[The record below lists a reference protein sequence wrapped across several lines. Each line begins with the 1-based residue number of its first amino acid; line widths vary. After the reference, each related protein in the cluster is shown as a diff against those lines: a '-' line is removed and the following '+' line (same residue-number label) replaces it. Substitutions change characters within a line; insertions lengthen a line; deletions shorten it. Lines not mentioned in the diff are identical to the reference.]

1 MLTEE
6 EKHDLKLVQA
16 ESKNGLY
23 CQQCGICIEQCK
35 ESLDIPTLMR
45 SYMYA
50 YGYKNLSNARETL
63 LSANL
68 NNFPCT
74 NCDTCA
80 VNCAMGFDVKN
91 KISDI
96 ARLEGVPK
104 DFLS

>member
-1 MLTEE
+1 
-6 EKHDLKLVQA
+6 
-16 ESKNGLY
+16 
-23 CQQCGICIEQCK
+23 
-35 ESLDIPTLMR
+35 MR

-68 NNFPCT
+68 SNFPCT
-74 NCDTCA
+74 SCDICE
-80 VNCAMGFDVKN
+80 VNCAMGFDIKD

-104 DFLS
+104 DFLT